1 MGFSCLPDLITH
13 LEWVTN
19 PSRYPSFFLYKS
31 KYYVFLSS
39 NLSSLPLMVVSCF
52 Y

>member
-19 PSRYPSFFLYKS
+19 PSRYPSFFSYKS